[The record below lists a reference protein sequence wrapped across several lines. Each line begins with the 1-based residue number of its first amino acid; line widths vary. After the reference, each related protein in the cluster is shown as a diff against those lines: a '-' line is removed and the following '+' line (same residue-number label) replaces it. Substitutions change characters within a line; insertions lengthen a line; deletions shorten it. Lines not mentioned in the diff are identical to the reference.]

1 MNRIAIVTVVGSD
14 ANETLQAF
22 GFATKKSVPALP
34 LPALATGEVWQW
46 NLLDLGS
53 PIRFMAMKS
62 TREHTRHR
70 RKYAEGQLAPEKSF
84 YFRGP
89 EGNLNLRAQ
98 NWILFCQLADGID
111 DETWLYHLKR
121 NDFACWFRDCIN
133 DEDLASEAELAA
145 KDSNSTAK
153 ESKAQI
159 AVAIQRN
166 YILLSSSRIS
176 VPGAM

>member
-1 MNRIAIVTVVGSD
+1 MNTFLVQSYWVA
-14 ANETLQAF
+14 
-22 GFATKKSVPALP
+22 
-34 LPALATGEVWQW
+34 
-46 NLLDLGS
+46 
-53 PIRFMAMKS
+53 PIRFNAMKS
-62 TREHTRHR
+62 SREHTRHR

-98 NWILFCQLADGID
+98 NLILFCQIAEGID